1 MNDLSKIKAALT
13 DPAARWFERDDT
25 HAIACLS
32 FLIIPCILAL
42 ALYNLG
48 YIANGALV
56 ATAIMSIATSLSTL
70 VLTSSI
76 LTKQQLRAQKTIEER
91 LMVMDATFLVACH
104 RSPEF
109 TKDQQALIT
118 QTLNKYHP
126 GWSLA

>member
-1 MNDLSKIKAALT
+1 MNDISTIKSALVEPT
-13 DPAARWFERDDT
+13 ARWFERDDT

-32 FLIIPCILAL
+32 ILIIPCILAVV
-42 ALYNLG
+42 LYTLG
-48 YIANGALV
+48 HIGNGWLF
-56 ATAIMSIATSLSTL
+56 ATAIMSIAMSLSAL
-70 VLTSSI
+70 VSTNSI
-76 LTKQQLRAQKTIEER
+76 LVNQQLRAQKTIEER

>member
-1 MNDLSKIKAALT
+1 MIRKPSPFPASAGKVLSENNIVDVFSA
-13 DPAARWFERDDT
+13 FVRD
-25 HAIACLS
+25 
-32 FLIIPCILAL
+32 
-42 ALYNLG
+42 YKG
-48 YIANGALV
+48 
-56 ATAIMSIATSLSTL
+56 
-70 VLTSSI
+70 
-76 LTKQQLRAQKTIEER
+76 AQKTIEER